1 MFGKNYIYIY
11 EKKPKK
17 KRNKTVR
24 KILNVLVLLLHSRLL
39 RYGILFGGLA
49 RIIWL
54 GVNNLLDMHNLYL
67 ILGGGVVWFIWDLFA
82 SAGYDTGDYIFN
94 TIDDEDDEEEI
105 VIKKEEPTK
114 ELEKEKIST
123 EGNIIRDYKEIAK
136 EKSKYVSL
144 LELVEKYKKLNSG
157 TKDNSSET
165 LPTLDIEEPSIG
177 YSYIKK

>member
-1 MFGKNYIYIY
+1 MFGRNYVYIS

-17 KRNKTVR
+17 KRNKTIR
-24 KILNVLVLLLHSRLL
+24 KILNVIVLLLHSRLL

-54 GVNNLLDMHNLYL
+54 GVSDLIDMKNIYV
-67 ILGGGVVWFIWDLFA
+67 IFGCAGVWFIWDLFA

-94 TIDDEDDEEEI
+94 TIDDEDDEEDI
-105 VIKKEEPTK
+105 VINKEEPTK

-123 EGNIIRDYKEIAK
+123 EGSIIRDYKEIAK

-144 LELVEKYKKLNSG
+144 LELVEKYKKLNRDN
-157 TKDNSSET
+157 KDNSSET
-165 LPTLDIEEPSIG
+165 LLTLDIEEPSIG